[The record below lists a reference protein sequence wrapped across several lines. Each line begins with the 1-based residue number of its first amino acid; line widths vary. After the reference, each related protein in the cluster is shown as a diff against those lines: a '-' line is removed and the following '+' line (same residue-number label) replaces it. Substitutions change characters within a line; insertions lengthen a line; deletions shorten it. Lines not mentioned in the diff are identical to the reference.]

1 MLSLARA
8 ILDECATNYQGLL
21 EVMLPQERTM
31 AVFTLDGAQA
41 EAAWQRLAV
50 EGSKKG
56 LKPLLLGTPESFE
69 LHMETLGMALEEPH
83 AQESPAEW
91 LRQAGAIDLDDWI
104 AGRLEDHVFEPGQ
117 WPEQGER
124 PAAAPIPNILSRQ
137 DFVYGALLD
146 ITDISHIPAWL
157 NFGSAGAC
165 PAVPIHTAFL
175 NRWRHFQIDCLCLSE
190 ECFLV
195 NVGNP
200 PAASARESCLKLAR
214 EHFAY
219 CPEILSLHQDK
230 QLSLSQYAAAL
241 ADRRQ
246 WLFSWS

>member
-1 MLSLARA
+1 MLSLAREL
-8 ILDECATNYQGLL
+8 LDECATNYQGLL

-41 EAAWQRLAV
+41 EAAWQRLAA
-50 EGSKKG
+50 ESSKKG

-69 LHMETLGMALEEPH
+69 LHMETLGMALEAAHP
-83 AQESPAEW
+83 AESPDEW

-104 AGRLEDHVFEPGQ
+104 AGRLEDHVFEAGE
-117 WPEQGER
+117 WPQQDER
-124 PAAAPIPNILSRQ
+124 PAATPIPSLLSRQ

-146 ITDISHIPAWL
+146 ITDTSHIPAWL

-165 PAVPIHTAFL
+165 PAVPIHSAFL
-175 NRWRHFQIDCLCLSE
+175 NRWREFEIDCLCLSE

-195 NVGNP
+195 NVGKP
-200 PAASARESCLKLAR
+200 PAASARETCLKLAR

-219 CPEILSLHQDK
+219 CPEILSAQPDR
-230 QLSLSQYAAAL
+230 LSLKQYAAGL
-241 ADRRQ
+241 AHRRQ